1 MAKVKFYD
9 SSTNSKEELEND
21 IQEIYKKFD
30 EYNKES
36 DMKLPGLRYVALSFN
51 QFEKIDNLLNEPNP
65 NFSDIKEKYEE
76 FEKALDTK
84 YTNEGWEAKNKERDL
99 IKYTLLAKIE
109 NCFFSKT
116 KNPSQAEHK
125 FQEELTHTKEAK
137 FINLAHRFKDK
148 EAIKKANELDPENN
162 KYQDVKIA
170 NRTWKEFFAETWQ
183 NLKNLTT
190 NIKKFIQIHSTTS
203 KIPFESLS
211 SAAPFGPAPKIP
223 VITPENQPKEA
234 DHPAPQI
241 PKELTSAELEKILGP
256 APKIP
261 VITPENKSKEPNYP
275 APPTPTDISE
285 ALKPLV
291 LDTSNSKSESS
302 FAQRINHNS
311 LSRKTRSH

>member
-9 SSTNSKEELEND
+9 HSTESKKELEND
-21 IQEIYKKFD
+21 IQEIYRKFD

-36 DMKLPGLRYVALSFN
+36 DMKLPGLKYVALSFN

-65 NFSDIKEKYEE
+65 NFSDIKEKYKE

-109 NCFFSKT
+109 NISFIKT
-116 KNPSQAEHK
+116 KNPNQADYR
-125 FQEELTHTKEAK
+125 FQEELNHIKEAK
-137 FINLAHRFKDK
+137 FVNLAHRFKDK

-170 NRTWKEFFAETWQ
+170 NRTWKEFFAESWQ

-190 NIKKFIQIHSTTS
+190 NIKKLIKIHSAPS
-203 KIPFESLS
+203 KIAFESLS
-211 SAAPFGPAPKIP
+211 S
-223 VITPENQPKEA
+223 T
-234 DHPAPQI
+234 
-241 PKELTSAELEKILGP
+241 ELEKILGP

-261 VITPENKSKEPNYP
+261 VITPENQSKKPDYP
-275 APPTPTDISE
+275 APPIPTDISK
-285 ALKPLV
+285 ALNPLV
-291 LDTSNSKSESS
+291 LDASNSKSKSS
-302 FAQRINHNS
+302 FVQRTNQDS
-311 LSRKTRSH
+311 LSGKTRSH